1 LLAEQNRKEMTKA
14 TKKKERKTKRKK
26 NQTSN
31 QTLKEEEAR
40 ETITHDLKRMIFL
53 RRKWVDLQSSAFR
66 IDINIY
72 AAERCCQISA

>member
-14 TKKKERKTKRKK
+14 TKKKERKLKRKK

-31 QTLKEEEAR
+31 QTQKEEEAR
-40 ETITHDLKRMIFL
+40 ETTTHDFKRMIFL

-66 IDINIY
+66 IDINRY

>member
-1 LLAEQNRKEMTKA
+1 LLAEQNRKEMTEA
-14 TKKKERKTKRKK
+14 TKKKDRKMKRRK

-40 ETITHDLKRMIFL
+40 ETTTHDLKRMIFL

-66 IDINIY
+66 RDINRY